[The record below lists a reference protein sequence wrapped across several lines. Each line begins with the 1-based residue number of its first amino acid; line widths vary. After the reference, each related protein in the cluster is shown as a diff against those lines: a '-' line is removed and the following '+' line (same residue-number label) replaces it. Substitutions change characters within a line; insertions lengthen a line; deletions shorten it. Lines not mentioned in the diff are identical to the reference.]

1 MDMQKI
7 GKFLAELR
15 REKNLTQDE
24 LGEKIGV
31 TNKTVSRWEN
41 GNYLPPVE
49 ILQILSEFYKITINE
64 LLSGGHLDEKHYKE
78 NAEEYIVTDLMKKRK
93 DAKKRLA
100 ASFIVAAITI
110 LASLAVILM
119 SALLSAPIWLRIGC
133 IVLSVTFIVLGIGV
147 CCVLTVDAGVYECPV
162 CGEKFVPSMKD
173 FIFGAHMFTKRKLKC
188 PKCGKKSFCKKR
200 LS

>member
-7 GKFLAELR
+7 GNFLSELR
-15 REKNLTQDE
+15 KDKNLTQEE
-24 LGEKIGV
+24 LGEQIGV

-49 ILQILSEFYKITINE
+49 MLQILSKFYDVGINE
-64 LLSGGHLDEKHYKE
+64 LLSGEHLDEKRYKE
-78 NAEEYIVTDLMKKRK
+78 NAEEYIVADLMKKQK
-93 DAKKRLA
+93 EAKRRIA
-100 ASFIVAAITI
+100 VSIVVAVITI
-110 LASLAVILM
+110 LASLSIILL
-119 SALLSAPIWLRIGC
+119 SALLSAPMRVRIVC
-133 IVLSVTFIVLGIGV
+133 IAISFIIIILGIGV

-173 FIFGAHMFTKRKLKC
+173 FIGGVHTFTKRKLKC

-200 LS
+200 WS

>member
-7 GKFLAELR
+7 GNFLGELR
-15 REKNLTQDE
+15 KEKNLTQDE

-49 ILQILSEFYKITINE
+49 MLQILSEFYDVGINE
-64 LLSGGHLDEKHYKE
+64 LLCGEHLDEKRYKE
-78 NAEEYIVTDLMKKRK
+78 NAEEYIIADLMKKQK
-93 DAKKRLA
+93 EAKKRLA
-100 ASFIVAAITI
+100 VSIIVAVITI
-110 LASLAVILM
+110 LASLTIILL
-119 SALLSAPIWLRIGC
+119 SALLSAPMLVRIVC
-133 IVLSVTFIVLGIGV
+133 IALSLLIIILGIGV

-173 FIFGAHMFTKRKLKC
+173 FIGGAHTFTKRKLRC
-188 PKCGKKSFCKKR
+188 PKCGKKNFCKKR